1 MASSPRRRPTAAAPA
16 LAVRGASPRDAAA
29 HRVPIQEHQLAN
41 GLRVVMSPQ
50 PGSAVVAVGVYYRV
64 GFRLEPEGRTGFAHL
79 FEHLMFQGSRRL
91 GKTAHFQVV
100 HDAGGLLN
108 GYTRYDFTAY
118 FEVLP
123 ASALAAACYL
133 EADRMA
139 GLDLT
144 EANLRNQVD
153 VVEEEVRLNVLNQP
167 YGGFS
172 WLYLPQHA
180 FSRFANAH
188 NAYGEFKDLE
198 SATVA
203 DARAF
208 FTTHY
213 APGNATLVLVGG
225 FEPEPALETAA
236 AHFGTIP
243 ARPVP
248 PPPDTAEPL
257 PTRRRLI
264 RHEDPMAPV
273 PRLGVGYRMAPFGD
287 PAHLPLALAADILT
301 DGRGSRLDER
311 LVRGDAVCLDV
322 AAGPNFPI
330 GDAFDSGVPTLWT
343 LEATRRPEVPTAR
356 VLELLDAELDRRGR
370 DGPRPDELLRA
381 QRRWLADH
389 WATVDSPRG
398 RMDRLGTLSTIHG
411 DPELLNLLPGRVAA
425 VTPEAVAAAVATWL
439 RPERATVLDW
449 VPSGPSA

>member
-1 MASSPRRRPTAAAPA
+1 MVPPTSRRPVRAGRSGGQGTRAA
-16 LAVRGASPRDAAA
+16 GAEYS
-29 HRVPIQEHQLAN
+29 VPIEEHHLAN
-41 GLRVVMSPQ
+41 GLRVVMSPDPQ
-50 PGSAVVAVGVYYRV
+50 SAVIAVGVYYKV

-91 GKTAHFQVV
+91 PKMAHFQVV
-100 HDAGGLLN
+100 HDAGGVLN
-108 GYTRYDFTAY
+108 GFTRHDYTAY

-123 ASALAAACYL
+123 ATALEAACYL

-172 WLYLPQHA
+172 WLVLPQHA
-180 FSRFANAH
+180 FTRFANAH
-188 NAYGEFKDLE
+188 NSYGEFRDLE

-203 DARAF
+203 DAEAF

-225 FEPEPALETAA
+225 FDPAGALAA
-236 AHFGTIP
+236 VDRHFGVIP
-243 ARPVP
+243 KRRTPRA
-248 PPPDTAEPL
+248 PDTTEQL
-257 PTRRRLI
+257 PTRRLMVP
-264 RHEDPMAPV
+264 HQDPMAPV

-287 PAHLPLALAADILT
+287 PAHLPLTLAADILT

-311 LVRGDAVCLDV
+311 LVRGAGVLLDV

-330 GDAFDSGVPTLWT
+330 GDAFDSGDPTLWV
-343 LEATRRPEVPTAR
+343 LEATRRPEVPTSR
-356 VLELLDAELDRRGR
+356 VLELLDAEVDRLGR
-370 DGPRPDELLRA
+370 EGPSPDELLRA
-381 QRRWLADH
+381 QRRWLAEH
-389 WATVDSPRG
+389 WAHMDSPRG
-398 RMDRLGTLSTIHG
+398 RMDRLGTLTTVHG
-411 DPELLNLLPGRVAA
+411 DPNLLNAIPGGIAA
-425 VTPEAVAAAVATWL
+425 VTPEAVARAVRTWL
-439 RPERATVLDW
+439 RRDRSTVLDW
-449 VPSGPSA
+449 IPGGPAA